1 MHFEE
6 RLHRGSWD
14 AILSNDFVNY
24 VYNVLTL
31 QYPTISRQ
39 VGLRTT
45 WHVPPEALKF
55 ECNFLVKQDL
65 SGRICNAISSN
76 VFVNDT

>member
-14 AILSNDFVNY
+14 AILSNVFVND

-31 QYPTISRQ
+31 QYPNISRQ
-39 VGLRTT
+39 VGL
-45 WHVPPEALKF
+45 
-55 ECNFLVKQDL
+55 
-65 SGRICNAISSN
+65 
-76 VFVNDT
+76 